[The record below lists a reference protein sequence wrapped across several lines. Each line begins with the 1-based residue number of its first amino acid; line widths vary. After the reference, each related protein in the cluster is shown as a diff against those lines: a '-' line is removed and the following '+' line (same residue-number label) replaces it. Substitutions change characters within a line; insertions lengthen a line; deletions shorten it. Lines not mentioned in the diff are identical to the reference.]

1 MGKKKQTGSGLQS
14 SAGLMRYYETDET
27 TFHMD
32 PKLIVVGGVL
42 IGLMLLLL
50 NYKFGLWP

>member
-14 SAGLMRYYETDET
+14 SAGLMRYYEADET

-32 PKLIVVGGVL
+32 PKFIVVGGVL
-42 IGLMLLLL
+42 IGLILLLL
-50 NYKFGLWP
+50 NYRFGLWP